1 MIYVGK
7 IVNTHGIKGELRIL
21 SNFKYKNEI
30 FKINNFLY
38 IDNIKYQIRTYRK
51 HKNYDMVTLNDYN
64 NINDVLFLK
73 GKQVYSLRE
82 YVKEI
87 LPEDL
92 IGYDVIYEGV
102 KQGKVKYIM
111 QNKVQEILVTDTNKK
126 ILFLKEFI
134 NNIDDNKK
142 EFVVG
147 GVFDEN

>member
-1 MIYVGK
+1 M
-7 IVNTHGIKGELRIL
+7 
-21 SNFKYKNEI
+21 
-30 FKINNFLY
+30 
-38 IDNIKYQIRTYRK
+38 
-51 HKNYDMVTLNDYN
+51 
-64 NINDVLFLK
+64 
-73 GKQVYSLRE
+73 
-82 YVKEI
+82 
-87 LPEDL
+87 

-142 EFVVG
+142 EIVVG

>member
-1 MIYVGK
+1 
-7 IVNTHGIKGELRIL
+7 
-21 SNFKYKNEI
+21 
-30 FKINNFLY
+30 
-38 IDNIKYQIRTYRK
+38 
-51 HKNYDMVTLNDYN
+51 MVTLNDYN

-134 NNIDDNKK
+134 NNIDDNKRK
-142 EFVVG
+142 LLLEVCLMRIDILSIFPHMFDGFLNESIIKRAIQKKIVEINIHDFREFSK
-147 GVFDEN
+147 DPHKK